1 MTELLNSSYNY
12 QEPYKYMTNLRCRE
26 IESIS
31 MSRSDESNEYLE
43 YKTFYEED
51 ENSSTQIIKRVK
63 TVNTIDEI
71 KKNKMIIR
79 YRINRSKLGKSFS
92 FGYQK

>member
-51 ENSSTQIIKRVK
+51 ENSPIQIIKRVK
-63 TVNTIDEI
+63 STNTVDEI
-71 KKNKMIIR
+71 KKNKFLNK
-79 YRINRSKLGKSFS
+79 YRINYSKFGKSFS

>member
-26 IESIS
+26 IETSS
-31 MSRSDESNEYLE
+31 TNEYLE

-51 ENSSTQIIKRVK
+51 ENSATQIIKRVK
-63 TVNTIDEI
+63 TTNMVNDI
-71 KKNKMIIR
+71 KKNKIIIR

>member
-26 IESIS
+26 MKPTST
-31 MSRSDESNEYLE
+31 NEYLE

-51 ENSSTQIIKRVK
+51 ENSTSQIIKRVK
-63 TVNTIDEI
+63 TTNTIDEI
-71 KKNKMIIR
+71 KKNKIVNR
-79 YRINRSKLGKSFS
+79 YRINRSKFGKSFS

>member
-26 IESIS
+26 MEPSIT
-31 MSRSDESNEYLE
+31 NEYLE

-51 ENSSTQIIKRVK
+51 ENSQVQVIKRIK
-63 TVNTIDEI
+63 TINSIDDI
-71 KKNKMIIR
+71 NKNKFTKIYII
-79 YRINRSKLGKSFS
+79 NSSKLYKSLS
-92 FGYQK
+92 FFYQK

>member
-26 IESIS
+26 MEPSIT
-31 MSRSDESNEYLE
+31 NEYLE

-51 ENSSTQIIKRVK
+51 VKKCQKCTFVNCNITLSYNNLHSSQSLPLTLR
-63 TVNTIDEI
+63 
-71 KKNKMIIR
+71 
-79 YRINRSKLGKSFS
+79 
-92 FGYQK
+92 

>member
-12 QEPYKYMTNLRCRE
+12 QEPYKYMTNLRC
-26 IESIS
+26 
-31 MSRSDESNEYLE
+31 MSRSDDSNEYLE

-51 ENSSTQIIKRVK
+51 ENSPIQIIKRVK
-63 TVNTIDEI
+63 TTNTVDAN
-71 KKNKMIIR
+71 KKSRNLNR
-79 YRINRSKLGKSFS
+79 YRINRSKFGKSLS

>member
-26 IESIS
+26 MEPSS
-31 MSRSDESNEYLE
+31 ANEYME

-51 ENSSTQIIKRVK
+51 ENSSIQIIKRKKSGDVL
-63 TVNTIDEI
+63 
-71 KKNKMIIR
+71 KKNKFLNR
-79 YRINRSKLGKSFS
+79 YRINRSKLSKSLS
-92 FGYQK
+92 FIYQK

>member
-12 QEPYKYMTNLRCRE
+12 QEPYKYMTNLRCV
-26 IESIS
+26 
-31 MSRSDESNEYLE
+31 SRSDDSNEYLE

-51 ENSSTQIIKRVK
+51 ENSPIQIIKRVK
-63 TVNTIDEI
+63 TTSTVDEI
-71 KKNKMIIR
+71 KKNKIVNR
-79 YRINRSKLGKSFS
+79 YRINRSKFGKSFS

>member
-26 IESIS
+26 MEPSIT
-31 MSRSDESNEYLE
+31 NEYLE

-51 ENSSTQIIKRVK
+51 ENSLTQIIKRVK

-79 YRINRSKLGKSFS
+79 YRINRSKLSKSLS
-92 FGYQK
+92 FIYQK